1 MSSVTAV
8 GGLHGM
14 YKTAVPAGITVSC
27 AVQICTDFIE
37 LISHWEFRE
46 TVFSSN
52 STRSDLSRSIF
63 V

>member
-14 YKTAVPAGITVSC
+14 YKTAVPAGSTVPC
-27 AVQICTDFIE
+27 AVQICTDFWFPMRNLE
-37 LISHWEFRE
+37 RLFSVVNSARSH
-46 TVFSSN
+46 
-52 STRSDLSRSIF
+52 LSRSMF